1 MTPPLTREIPFLL
14 INGEGIS
21 SSGLNS
27 HSMSQSAASF
37 SLPRNVFLAAILTI
51 PPALSLLVKTLE
63 TGLGRMASIFAAVA
77 RSLLDFLGDIDGF
90 AWREGLPSPNVVR
103 RRRGVSEFGTSNSGL
118 DKGTG
123 GRLTVTFSLEG
134 WMYS

>member
-1 MTPPLTREIPFLL
+1 MIPPLTREIPFLL

-27 HSMSQSAASF
+27 HSLSQSAISF

-51 PPALSLLVKTLE
+51 PPALSLLVNTLE
-63 TGLGRMASIFAAVA
+63 AGLGRMESIFAAAA
-77 RSLLDFLGDIDGF
+77 RSLLDFMGDSDGL
-90 AWREGLPSPNVVR
+90 AWREGLPRPNVVR
-103 RRRGVSEFGTSNSGL
+103 RRRGVSGFGTSNSGL
-118 DKGTG
+118 DTGTG
-123 GRLTVTFSLEG
+123 GRLMVTFSFEG